1 MRSFVIAVLA
11 LVAVAG
17 CRDQKTLGVFDGGAG
32 ADASRLPIIDGGPP
46 ADADLTPTGRIQE
59 AKDAPDGLV
68 DITIEEAVVTYLK
81 PAVGEEGAGFFVQAK
96 PEGPGLFVG
105 VAANTLEP
113 APVPGDTVAFTITEM
128 GSMSGGLRVAV
139 QISDYSRAGTGTDL
153 DDFVQDV
160 TNAGDLVSSLA
171 GYDSELIELDATIN
185 GDFTFGGNDHL
196 RAPISTVGV
205 PDSDMLALRVPAALV
220 DLLSLTTGCSLHL
233 WGVMWR
239 FGGTAQ
245 PSGWVA
251 GDISN
256 IVCAAPKVVSA
267 VAGSQTT
274 VIVTLDRPL
283 DAMSVLANGSQ
294 FTISPTL
301 ATSAAVVDGNRI
313 TVTTAAQT
321 EGVDYTI
328 TVANTVTDSAGTGVD
343 GSANSAMFKGFA
355 NPASIVINEVNANI
369 SAGCDLVE
377 VRALSTGS
385 VGAFQLWTRDQATFT
400 FPEMTLNAGDFV
412 VIHLGSATNC
422 NLTGAIDETSSKTSS
437 PNSTHPAN
445 FDSAFDLYSNTGGL
459 TATSNVLTLVSPAGV
474 IVDAVLLH
482 NDDNNVAGA
491 SEARAADVAAA
502 GQWTTTAGT
511 VPAGGFVDAD
521 FVAHGVPGLQS
532 TGTDAS
538 GTSIQRIDGSDDDD
552 KSDWS
557 AAPAAS
563 TWGALN
569 SGQ

>member
-11 LVAVAG
+11 VTAVAG
-17 CRDQKTLGVFDGGAG
+17 CRDQKTLGVFDAG
-32 ADASRLPIIDGGPP
+32 ADASRLPIIDGGPA

-68 DITIEEAVVTYLK
+68 DITIEEAVVTYIK
-81 PAVGEEGAGFFVQAK
+81 PAVGEEGAGLFVQAK
-96 PEGPGLFVG
+96 AEGPGLFVG

-113 APVPGDTVAFTITEM
+113 TPVPGDTIAFTITEM
-128 GSMSGGLRVAV
+128 GSMNGGLRVALH
-139 QISDYSRAGTGTDL
+139 IDDYSRVSTGVDL
-153 DDFVQDV
+153 DEFVQDL
-160 TNAGDLVSSLA
+160 TNASDLVSSLA

-205 PDSDMLALRVPAALV
+205 PDSDMLTLRVPATLV

-256 IVCAAPKVVSA
+256 VVCAAPKVVSA
-267 VAGSQTT
+267 VAASQTS
-274 VIVTLDRPL
+274 VIVTVDRPL
-283 DAMSVLANGSQ
+283 AAMSVLGDGSQ
-294 FTISPTL
+294 FTITPTL
-301 ATSAAVVDGNRI
+301 TTSAAAVDGNRI
-313 TVTTAAQT
+313 TVTTSAQT
-321 EGVDYTI
+321 EGVVYTV
-328 TVANTVTDSAGTGVD
+328 TVAATVTDSAGTGVD
-343 GSANSAMFKGFA
+343 GSANSATFKGFA
-355 NPASIVINEVNANI
+355 SPAAIEINEVNANI
-369 SAGCDLVE
+369 AGGCDLVE
-377 VRALSTGS
+377 VRALSAGA
-385 VGAFQLWTRDQATFT
+385 VGAFQLWARDQATFT
-400 FPEMTLNAGDFV
+400 FPEMTLDAGDLV

-422 NLTGAIDETSSKTSS
+422 NLTGAIDETTSISSAPATS
-437 PNSTHPAN
+437 HPQN
-445 FDSAFDLYSNTGGL
+445 YDTAFDLYSNTGGL

-502 GQWTTTAGT
+502 GQWTTTGGT
-511 VPAGGFVDAD
+511 VPAGGFIDAD

-532 TGTDAS
+532 SGTDAA

-552 KSDWS
+552 RSDWT

-563 TWGALN
+563 SWGVLN